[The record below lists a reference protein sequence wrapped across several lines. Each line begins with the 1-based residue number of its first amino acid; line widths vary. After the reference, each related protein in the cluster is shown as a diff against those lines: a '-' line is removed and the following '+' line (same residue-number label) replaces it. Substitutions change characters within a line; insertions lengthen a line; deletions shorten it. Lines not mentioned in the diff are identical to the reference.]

1 MRISDVN
8 FGSIDAKHEVDGR
21 TPEEIRYFEDS
32 YVLPPNINLD
42 EYYLSGKKYYISG
55 LKGTGK
61 TALLRFIQIKADKK
75 ILKQVLFYLNLILIR
90 MKGSLCITQ

>member
-21 TPEEIRYFEDS
+21 SPEEIRYFEDS

-42 EYYLSGKKYYISG
+42 DYLSGKNIIYRA
-55 LKGTGK
+55 LK
-61 TALLRFIQIKADKK
+61 ALE
-75 ILKQVLFYLNLILIR
+75 KQ
-90 MKGSLCITQ
+90 LC

>member
-1 MRISDVN
+1 MKISDVN

-21 TPEEIRYFEDS
+21 TPAEIKYFEDS

-42 EYYLSGKKYYISG
+42 DYLNGKKYYISG

-75 ILKQVLFYLNLILIR
+75 NIKTSFILFKSEFDSYER
-90 MKGSLCITQ
+90 ESLHNS

>member
-42 EYYLSGKKYYISG
+42 DYLSGKKYYISG